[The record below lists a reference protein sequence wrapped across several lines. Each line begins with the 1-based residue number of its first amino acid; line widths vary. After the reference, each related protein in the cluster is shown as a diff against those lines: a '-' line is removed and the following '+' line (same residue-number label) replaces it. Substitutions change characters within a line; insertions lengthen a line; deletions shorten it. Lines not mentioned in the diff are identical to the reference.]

1 MAASECPLTQKT
13 VADILGINPNVMVE
27 IVLKLEQ
34 DGMLRKAKNPIDRRE
49 YILEV
54 TDKGK
59 EFLKRWYAEFDE
71 IAEDIFHP
79 IPLKDVERFRK
90 LALNLIREYC
100 DDRDVVI

>member
-1 MAASECPLTQKT
+1 MAG
-13 VADILGINPNVMVE
+13 ILGINPNVMVE

-34 DGMLRKAKNPIDRRE
+34 DGRLRKAKNPIDRRE

-59 EFLKRWYAEFDE
+59 DLLKRWYAEFDE
-71 IAEDIFHP
+71 VAEDIFHP

-100 DDRDVVI
+100 ESQDLVI